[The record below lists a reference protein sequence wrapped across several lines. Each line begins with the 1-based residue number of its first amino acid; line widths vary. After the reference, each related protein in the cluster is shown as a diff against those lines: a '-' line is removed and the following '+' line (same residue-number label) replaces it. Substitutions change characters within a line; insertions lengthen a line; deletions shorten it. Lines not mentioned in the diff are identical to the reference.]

1 MANYEALDLSELE
14 LESNRVNSK
23 NLGQENSTNY
33 VRMPSGQGTGEGNSF
48 LTIRLLP
55 RRKGQPLFCAV
66 KYHMLKDS
74 NGNKRVFFSP
84 KELVKDEKGRP
95 KWVGENT
102 IIDKYLRD
110 LWAKSEK
117 AGDKERQELQAQY
130 RELKGIER
138 YYYNAL
144 VRQEKDPKTGE
155 VVKNVGPKIFSCGKT
170 IHAMIVRAIVGDKA
184 AGEEPLGDV
193 TNPKTGRDF
202 RVVKKM
208 SGEYPNYDLSK
219 FLEPSPL
226 GDPEEINGW
235 LDNLHDLQA
244 IRVVKSED
252 ELKHALKVHLGI
264 IQEMNDNEGYDASE
278 FSSSPSKTSGKP
290 ASKPTSK
297 DLGLDSVSSTV
308 VEEEEVMADDEF
320 LKEIDDL

>member
-1 MANYEALDLSELE
+1 MANYEALDIGELE
-14 LESNRVNSK
+14 AESSRVNSK
-23 NLGQENSTNY
+23 NTGMENATNY
-33 VRMPSGQGTGEGNSF
+33 VRYPSGQGTGEGNSF
-48 LTIRLLP
+48 VTLRLLP

-66 KYHMLKDS
+66 KYHMLRDS

-117 AGDKERQELQAQY
+117 ASDKERQELQAQY

-138 YYYNAL
+138 YYYNVI

-155 VVKNVGPKIFSCGKT
+155 IVKNTGPKIFSCGKT
-170 IHAMIVRAIVGDKA
+170 IHGMIVRAIVGDKS

-193 TNPKTGRDF
+193 TNLKTGRDF
-202 RVVKKM
+202 RLVKKM
-208 SGEYPNYDLSK
+208 NGEYPNYDSSK
-219 FLEPSPL
+219 FLDQSPL
-226 GDPEEINGW
+226 GEPDEVNGW
-235 LDNLHDLQA
+235 LDNLNDLQA
-244 IRVVKSED
+244 IKIVKSEE
-252 ELKHALKVHLGI
+252 ELKHALKVHLGL
-264 IQEMNDNEGYDASE
+264 IQDSSEDDDGYDPSE
-278 FSSSPSKTSGKP
+278 FSSSKSSSKQTPKQLP
-290 ASKPTSK
+290 K
-297 DLGLDSVSSTV
+297 DLGLDSVKSSSV